1 MIERCAVLI
10 KTCIVTAILLRLS
23 AFGITLQ
30 KPDFSGEWILNR
42 EASSVS
48 APAKRVQSGVVR
60 IEHRDPAFRY
70 KAAFMSES
78 GPLQYG
84 PLLYEY
90 ELRSDGREVGFI
102 QQGLTTV
109 STLRWE
115 GEALVATWRI
125 QRADGELR
133 ISSRFELID
142 AGRRLQAVERVRGG
156 LQDQDN
162 IWVFDHR

>member
-1 MIERCAVLI
+1 MLI
-10 KTCIVTAILLRLS
+10 QTCILTGILLGLS
-23 AFGITLQ
+23 AFGVTPE

-42 EASSVS
+42 QTSTVS
-48 APAKRVQSGVVR
+48 TLAKAVQTGVVR
-60 IEHRDPAFRY
+60 IEHRDPMFRY
-70 KAAFMSES
+70 KAAFVGEN

-84 PLLYEY
+84 PLPYEY

-125 QRADGELR
+125 QRVDGELR
-133 ISSRFELID
+133 ISSRYELID
-142 AGRRLQAVERVRGG
+142 NGSRLRAVEQVRGG

-162 IWVFDHR
+162 IWMFDRR

>member
-1 MIERCAVLI
+1 MLEQADQAVQ
-10 KTCIVTAILLRLS
+10 T
-23 AFGITLQ
+23 
-30 KPDFSGEWILNR
+30 
-42 EASSVS
+42 
-48 APAKRVQSGVVR
+48 GVVR
-60 IEHRDPAFRY
+60 IEHRDPMFRY
-70 KAAFMSES
+70 KAAFVGEN

-84 PLLYEY
+84 PLPYEY

-125 QRADGELR
+125 QRVDGELR
-133 ISSRFELID
+133 VSSRYELID
-142 AGRRLQAVERVRGG
+142 TGRRLRAVEQVRGG

-162 IWVFDHR
+162 IWMFDRR

>member
-1 MIERCAVLI
+1 MLI
-10 KTCIVTAILLRLS
+10 QKWIVIGILLGLS
-23 AFGITLQ
+23 PFGVAQ
-30 KPDFSGEWILNR
+30 EKPNFSGEWILNR
-42 EASSVS
+42 QASTVSVL
-48 APAKRVQSGVVR
+48 ANAVQSGVVR
-60 IEHRDPAFRY
+60 IEHRDPTFRY
-70 KAAFMSES
+70 KAALVSDS

-84 PLLYEY
+84 PWPYEY

-125 QRADGELR
+125 QRVDGELR
-133 ISSRFELID
+133 ISSRYELID
-142 AGRRLQAVERVRGG
+142 NGSRLRAVEQVRGG

-162 IWVFDHR
+162 IWMFDRR